1 MLVVNEAQYK
11 AQDKCHVNFTYMFT
25 TMRSNSQLPTLGL
38 GGNIDKLYIIKT
50 NKTVIPPKKNNKN
63 VVGY

>member
-1 MLVVNEAQYK
+1 
-11 AQDKCHVNFTYMFT
+11 MFT
-25 TMRSNSQLPTLGL
+25 TMCSNSQLPTLGL